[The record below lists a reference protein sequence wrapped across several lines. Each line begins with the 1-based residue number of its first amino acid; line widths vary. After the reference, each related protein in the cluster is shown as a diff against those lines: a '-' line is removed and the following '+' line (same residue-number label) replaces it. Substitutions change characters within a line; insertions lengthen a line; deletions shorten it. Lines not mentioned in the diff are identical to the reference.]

1 MASNYILAIDQGTT
15 STRSIVFSTQGEI
28 VSVAQKEIR
37 QIYPKAGYVE
47 HDPLEIF
54 NSVLETAREAIRL
67 SKLEI
72 KNIAAIGITNQRE
85 TVVVWNK
92 DSGTPVYNAI
102 VWQCRRT
109 SSYIEELKKAGY
121 SQTITSKTGLV
132 PDAYFSGP
140 KIKWILDNVQKA
152 KELVNSNKLL
162 FGTIDSWLL
171 WKLTGGKVHST
182 DVTNA
187 SRTMLF
193 NIARLKWDEDL
204 FEIMKIPIEMAPEV
218 KKSSDHYGF
227 TSKEFL
233 GKEIFIGSLVGDQ
246 QAALF
251 GQTGFEEGEIK
262 CTYGTGNFIL
272 LNTGDKIVFSKRG
285 LVSTIAFA
293 AKSKVNYALEGS
305 IFITGAAIQWLRDG
319 LGIIKESK
327 DVNELASKVK
337 DNGGVYF
344 VPAFVGLGAPY
355 WDMYARGT
363 IIGITRGTT
372 SAHIARATLESI
384 AYQTRDVIEVM
395 ESETGIKI
403 KELKVDGGASA
414 SDLLMQFQSNLL
426 GVPILRPKI
435 KETTALG
442 ASMLAGLSVGLWKD
456 FEELKEIWKEEKR
469 FLPSGEEMLKAKSLY
484 ENWKKAVERARGWS
498 LELKTIA

>member
-1 MASNYILAIDQGTT
+1 MVNDDSFILAIDQGTT

-28 VSVAQKEIR
+28 ISTAQKEIK
-37 QIYPKAGYVE
+37 QIYPQAGYVE
-47 HDPLEIF
+47 HNPLEIF
-54 NSVLETAREAIRL
+54 YSVLETAREAIKL
-67 SKLEI
+67 SKLETRSI
-72 KNIAAIGITNQRE
+72 RTIGITNQRE

-92 DSGTPVYNAI
+92 ETGMPIYNAI

-109 SSYIEELKKAGY
+109 SNYIEELKKEEY
-121 SQTITSKTGLV
+121 TQLITSKTGLI

-140 KIKWILDNVQKA
+140 KIKWILNNVPRA
-152 KELVNSNKLL
+152 KELANSGKLL
-162 FGTIDSWLL
+162 FGTVDSWLL
-171 WKLTGGKVHST
+171 WKLTNGKVHST
-182 DVTNA
+182 DATNA

-193 NIARLKWDEDL
+193 NISKLKWDEEL
-204 FEIMKIPIEMAPEV
+204 FKVMGIPIGMAPEV
-218 KKSSDHYGF
+218 KNSSDYYGLA
-227 TSKEFL
+227 SKEFL
-233 GKEIFIGSLVGDQ
+233 GEEILIGSLVGDQ

-251 GQTGFEEGEIK
+251 GQIGFEEGKIK

-272 LNTGDKIVFSKRG
+272 LNTGDKIIFSEKG
-285 LVSTIAFA
+285 LISTVAFTTR
-293 AKSKVNYALEGS
+293 SKVNYALEGS

-327 DVNELASKVK
+327 EVNELASKVS

-344 VPAFVGLGAPY
+344 VPAFVGLGAPH

-384 AYQTRDVIEVM
+384 AYQTIDVIEVM
-395 ESETGIKI
+395 ESEAGIKI
-403 KELKVDGGASA
+403 KELRVDGGASA

-426 GVPILRPKI
+426 GVPILRPKV

-442 ASMLAGLSVGLWKD
+442 ASMLAGLSIGLWKS
-456 FEELKEIWKEEKR
+456 FEDLKKVWREDKKFFPKEGKLDTKKL
-469 FLPSGEEMLKAKSLY
+469 FM
-484 ENWKKAVERARGWS
+484 NWKRAVERSKNWS
-498 LELKTIA
+498 SEL

>member
-319 LGIIKESK
+319 LGIIQESK

>member
-1 MASNYILAIDQGTT
+1 MISNYILAIDQGTT

-28 VSVAQKEIR
+28 MSIAQREIR

-47 HDPLEIF
+47 HDPQEIF
-54 NSVLETAREAIRL
+54 NSVLETTREAIRL

-72 KNIAAIGITNQRE
+72 KNIATIGITNQRE
-85 TVVVWNK
+85 TIVVWNK

-109 SSYIEELKKAGY
+109 SNYIEELKKAGH

-140 KIKWILDNVQKA
+140 KIKWILDNVPKA
-152 KELVNSNKLL
+152 RDLANSNKLL

-193 NIARLKWDEDL
+193 NIAKLKWDEDL
-204 FEIMKIPIEMAPEV
+204 FEIMRIPIEMAPEV

-227 TSKEFL
+227 VSEEFL
-233 GKEIFIGSLVGDQ
+233 GKEISIGSLVGDQ

-272 LNTGDKIVFSKRG
+272 LNTGDKIVFSKKG

-293 AKSKVNYALEGS
+293 AKSKVDYALEGS

-327 DVNELASKVK
+327 EVNELASKVK

-372 SAHIARATLESI
+372 NAHIARATLESI

-426 GVPILRPKI
+426 RVPILRPKI

-442 ASMLAGLSVGLWKD
+442 ASMLAGLSIGLWKD
-456 FEELKEIWKEEKR
+456 FEELKKIWKEEKR
-469 FLPSGEEMLKAKSLY
+469 FLPSEEEMLKTKSFY
-484 ENWKKAVERARGWS
+484 VNWKKAVERARGWS
-498 LELKTIA
+498 LESRTVT

>member
-1 MASNYILAIDQGTT
+1 M
-15 STRSIVFSTQGEI
+15 
-28 VSVAQKEIR
+28 
-37 QIYPKAGYVE
+37 
-47 HDPLEIF
+47 
-54 NSVLETAREAIRL
+54 
-67 SKLEI
+67 
-72 KNIAAIGITNQRE
+72 
-85 TVVVWNK
+85 VVWNK

>member
-327 DVNELASKVK
+327 DVNEIASKVK

-372 SAHIARATLESI
+372 SAHIARATLDSI
-384 AYQTRDVIEVM
+384 AYQPRDVIEVM

>member
-15 STRSIVFSTQGEI
+15 STRSIVFSTSGEVI
-28 VSVAQKEIR
+28 SIAQKEIK

-47 HDPLEIF
+47 HDPFEIF
-54 NSVLETAREAIRL
+54 NSALETAKEAIEL
-67 SKLEI
+67 SKLET
-72 KNIAAIGITNQRE
+72 KDIATIGITNQRE

-92 DSGTPVYNAI
+92 DTGMPVYNAI

-121 SQTITSKTGLV
+121 SQAISSKTGLV

-140 KIKWILDNVQKA
+140 KIKWILDNVPKA
-152 KELVNSNKLL
+152 RELVNSGKLL

-171 WKLTGGKVHST
+171 WKFTNGKVHST

-193 NIARLKWDEDL
+193 NIAKLKWDEDL
-204 FEIMKIPIEMAPEV
+204 FEIMKIPLEMAPEV
-218 KKSSDHYGF
+218 KKSSDNYGF
-227 TSKEFL
+227 TSKELL
-233 GKEIFIGSLVGDQ
+233 GEEIFIGSLVGDQ

-251 GQTGFEEGEIK
+251 GQTGFEEGKIK

-272 LNTGDKIVFSKRG
+272 LNTGENVVFSKKG
-285 LVSTIAFA
+285 LVSTVAFA
-293 AKSKVNYALEGS
+293 TMSKVNYALEGS

-319 LGIIKESK
+319 LGIIKKSEE
-327 DVNELASKVK
+327 VNNLASKVK

-384 AYQTRDVIEVM
+384 AYQTRDVIEIM
-395 ESETGIKI
+395 ELETGIKI
-403 KELKVDGGASA
+403 KELRVDGGASA

-426 GVPILRPKI
+426 GVPILRPKV

-442 ASMLAGLSVGLWKD
+442 ASMLAGLSAGLWKNL
-456 FEELKEIWKEEKR
+456 EELKEIWKEEKR
-469 FLPSGEEMLKAKSLY
+469 FLPSKEEVLKAESLY
-484 ENWKKAVERARGWS
+484 ANWKKAVERARGWS
-498 LELKTIA
+498 LELKET

>member
-1 MASNYILAIDQGTT
+1 MVNNYILAIDQGTT
-15 STRSIVFSTQGEI
+15 STRSIVFSARGEI
-28 VSVAQKEIR
+28 LSVAQKEIR

-47 HDPLEIF
+47 HDPIEIF

-72 KNIAAIGITNQRE
+72 KNIATIGITNQRE

-92 DSGTPVYNAI
+92 DSGMPIYNAI

-109 SSYIEELKKAGY
+109 SSYVEELKKAGY
-121 SQTITSKTGLV
+121 SQTIASKTGLV

-140 KIKWILDNVQKA
+140 KIKWILDNVPKA
-152 KELVNSNKLL
+152 RELINSGKLL

-171 WKLTGGKVHST
+171 WKLTNGRAHST

-193 NIARLKWDEDL
+193 NIIKLKWDDDL
-204 FEIMKIPIEMAPEV
+204 FEIMNIPLEMAPEV
-218 KKSSDHYGF
+218 KNSSDHYGF
-227 TSKEFL
+227 ADKEFL
-233 GKEIFIGSLVGDQ
+233 GKEIPISSLVGDQ

-272 LNTGDKIVFSKRG
+272 LNTGSNVVFSKRG
-285 LVSTIAFA
+285 LVSTVAFA
-293 AKSKVNYALEGS
+293 TKSKVNYALEGS

-319 LGIIKESK
+319 LGIIRESK
-327 DVNELASKVK
+327 EVNDLAIKVE

-384 AYQTRDVIEVM
+384 AYQTRDVIEIM

-403 KELKVDGGASA
+403 KRLKVDGGASA

-442 ASMLAGLSVGLWKD
+442 ASMLAGLSINLWKN
-456 FEELKEIWKEEKR
+456 FEELKEIWKEEKI
-469 FLPSGEEMLKAKSLY
+469 FSPSREETLKAESLY
-484 ENWKKAVERARGWS
+484 ANWKKAVERARGWS
-498 LELKTIA
+498 LEIKMV

>member
-1 MASNYILAIDQGTT
+1 MTNNYILAIDQGTT
-15 STRSIVFSTQGEI
+15 STRSIVFSREGEVI
-28 VSVAQKEIR
+28 SIAQKEIK

-54 NSVLETAREAIRL
+54 HSVLETAKEAIRL
-67 SKLEI
+67 SKLEA
-72 KNIAAIGITNQRE
+72 KDIATIGITNQRE

-92 DSGTPVYNAI
+92 DTGMPVYNAI

-109 SSYIEELKKAGY
+109 SSYIEELRKAGY
-121 SQTITSKTGLV
+121 SQTISSKTGLV

-140 KIKWILDNVQKA
+140 KIKWILDNVPKA
-152 KELVNSNKLL
+152 KELVSSGKLL

-171 WKLTGGKVHST
+171 WKLTDGKVHST

-193 NIARLKWDEDL
+193 NIVKLKWDEDL
-204 FEIMKIPIEMAPEV
+204 FEMMKIPIEIAPDV
-218 KKSSDHYGF
+218 KKSSDYYGF

-233 GKEIFIGSLVGDQ
+233 GGEISIGSLVGDQ

-251 GQTGFEEGEIK
+251 GQTGFEEGKIK

-272 LNTGDKIVFSKRG
+272 LNTGDKVVFSRKG
-285 LVSTIAFA
+285 LVSTVAFA
-293 AKSKVNYALEGS
+293 TKSKVNYALEGS

-327 DVNELASKVK
+327 EVNELASKVK

-363 IIGITRGTT
+363 IVGITRGTM

-384 AYQTRDVIEVM
+384 AYQTKDVIEVM
-395 ESETGIKI
+395 ESETKIKI
-403 KELKVDGGASA
+403 NELRVDGGASA

-426 GVPILRPKI
+426 GVPILRPKL

-442 ASMLAGLSVGLWKD
+442 ACMLAGLSVGLWKD
-456 FEELKEIWKEEKR
+456 FEELKKIWKEEKR
-469 FLPSGEEMLKAKSLY
+469 FLPSEEEMLKAKSLY
-484 ENWKKAVERARGWS
+484 ANWKKAVGRARGWS
-498 LELKTIA
+498 LELKPV